1 MQALHPQKCTV
12 FLQSKHSF
20 ILCTALSLTAARA
33 VVAKQRISYTTNKL
47 HLKLLWTSSMKPNAI
62 TAGGRSPSPT
72 IWTLPR
78 CVPGTP
84 GAGSATSPHENSI
97 RAQRI
102 NSHINLLCKI
112 NLQTYLNLFW
122 DQFFWAVFIYMRSK
136 LWPDISGLSS
146 QRYLINLWLRLQAT
160 FVLNEVIYN
169 FRSRWANIACTWFVD
184 RKGCRRWW
192 W

>member
-33 VVAKQRISYTTNKL
+33 VVAKQRISYTTNYIWNYFRQAQWNQMPSLLVAVPL
-47 HLKLLWTSSMKPNAI
+47 HQPYGLCPDVSLELLELEVQQT
-62 TAGGRSPSPT
+62 
-72 IWTLPR
+72 
-78 CVPGTP
+78 
-84 GAGSATSPHENSI
+84 PHENSI